1 MKTGGPVH
9 KERAK
14 TTKLNVSGSTTA
26 YFAGHPDEEGWAYE
40 GEEYEGEAARQCPC
54 LASGSKICDYCETKY
69 SSRIIECPECGS
81 QDHHFNRCQK
91 RCEPGK
97 ATCATHGGATVRTQE
112 HQDLAKRGSL
122 KGGLN
127 LVQIMLCPCIFE
139 SECQFA
145 NQLVDLERY
154 GSSVP
159 RCLPEQE
166 FYDALVSHFQETYE
180 LDPAADQIMLSRLA
194 MSYLRIMRGEKIIS
208 KYGEIVERVRTSPDG
223 SYESWFEQSAAAKTV
238 DALDRRLQAWLK
250 ELAISKAARE
260 GKKLTVNGNIDIT
273 SVLSV
278 PAPGDQIIDIEVED
292 VDD

>member
-1 MKTGGPVH
+1 MKSGGPVH

-14 TTKLNVSGSTTA
+14 STDLNVCGNTTA
-26 YFAGHPDEEGWAYE
+26 FFAGHPDEEGWEYA
-40 GEEYEGEAARQCPC
+40 GEEYGGEPARQCPA
-54 LASGSKICDYCETKY
+54 LHSGKKVCNDCETSY
-69 SSRIIECPECGS
+69 NNREMECPECGS
-81 QDHHFNRCQK
+81 IEFHFIRCQN

-97 ATCATHGGATVRTQE
+97 ATCKTHGGAIVRSKE
-112 HQDLAKRGSL
+112 HADLAKRGSL

-127 LVQIMLCPCIFE
+127 LVEIMLCPCIHE
-139 SECQFA
+139 QDCQFA
-145 NQLVDLERY
+145 NQLVDPERY
-154 GSSVP
+154 GSNVP

-166 FYDALVSHFQETYE
+166 FYDSLVEHFQETYT

-194 MSYLRIMRGEKIIS
+194 MSYLRIMRGEKIIA
-208 KYGEIVERVRTSPDG
+208 KYGEIVERTRTSPDG
-223 SYESWFEQSAAAKTV
+223 SYESWYEQSSAAKTV
-238 DALDRRLQAWLK
+238 ESLDRRLQAWLK

-278 PAPGDQIIDIEVED
+278 PAPEDQIIDIEVED